1 MGFFFV
7 RTMEVISILHF
18 KIQVFFSLDN
28 EKRERNDNRYQEKKG
43 DATIMKGLY
52 IIIECLAI

>member
-1 MGFFFV
+1 
-7 RTMEVISILHF
+7 MEVISILHF

-28 EKRERNDNRYQEKKG
+28 EKRERNDNRYQERKG

-52 IIIECLAI
+52 VIIECLAI